1 MKECYGKN
9 GFHYNVEE
17 SFHMGGT
24 TEAPFHGSAMGGK
37 TCFYSNI
44 EEKDLHGGRHGGA
57 SWKKIVSILT
67 LRKTFQM
74 GGVMGGKWF
83 PF

>member
-37 TCFYSNI
+37 
-44 EEKDLHGGRHGGA
+44 L
-57 SWKKIVSILT
+57 VSILT
-67 LRKTFQM
+67 LRKRIYM
-74 GGVMGGKWF
+74 GGAMVGRHGKKLF
-83 PF
+83 LF